1 MTIAELIE
9 RVRRYEPAADAQR
22 LTRVYEL
29 AVAAHQGQR
38 RASGES
44 YVEHPLAV
52 AGILADLEVDHQTI
66 AAALLHDVVEDTS
79 VTSEQVTAQFGD
91 EVARLVD
98 GVTKLTR
105 IPYQSK
111 EDAQV
116 ENLRKMF
123 LAMAKDI
130 RVIIIKLADRLHNMR
145 TLASLPPPKQQAIAR
160 ETLDIYA
167 PIAHRLGIWK
177 IKWEIEDECLRYLDP
192 SSYHDIVERVAKTR
206 REREADVEKAIAR
219 LRDEFK
225 ELKIN
230 AEIQGR
236 PKHFYS
242 IYSKISKG
250 RDFSTIYDL
259 TAIRIIVD
267 TVKDCY
273 AALGAVHAMWT
284 PLPGRFKD
292 YIAMPKPNMYQ
303 SLHTTV
309 VGPSGDP
316 LEIQIRTWEMHRTS
330 EYGIAAH
337 WRYKEGGKADQYEN
351 KLSWLRALLEWQKDM
366 RDSRVFM
373 ENLKLDLFDSQVFV
387 FSPRGDVYSVP
398 AGGTP
403 LDFAYQVHTDVGN
416 HCVGAK
422 INGRIVPLDYAMQ
435 NGDICEILVNKSSGR
450 PSLDWLSIVKTSS
463 AKHKIK
469 QWFRKERREE
479 NVLAGQEALEQELA
493 RAGVRTDVAR
503 GALLERIASRLN
515 YATPTDLY
523 AAIGFGDASAQAVA
537 NRVRDEVKHDN
548 VVDLTKIGRKPALRK
563 SPRRTSGVRIAGV
576 DDVLVRLSKCCSPVP
591 GRSDHRVRHD
601 RPRRERPSRR
611 LPQRGLHERDP
622 RADSPGAVGRRRRPY
637 ALRRHRSRG
646 RRPFAA
652 APRHHGG
659 LCRAQDAGQLG
670 ERAGAQRRR
679 SGRELDGA
687 DSRPRS
693 SAQAAHQDRNAQE
706 RPPRLSRY
714 EARAHG
720 ALGGVS
726 NAHFVVPAIAAFA
739 AGAMNSVAGGGS
751 FLSFPALLFAGVP
764 ADFGQRNEQC
774 GDVGRHHRERARL
787 PRRSHRA
794 SGAFAAGGL
803 RERRRFADRRVR
815 CFSSRRRHSSNA

>member
-9 RVRRYEPAADAQR
+9 RVQAYDPTTDGEWLR
-22 LTRVYEL
+22 RVYEL
-29 AVAAHQGQR
+29 ADRAHEGQR

-44 YVEHPLAV
+44 YIEHPLAV
-52 AGILADLEVDHQTI
+52 AGILAELELDRQTI

-79 VTSEQVTAQFGD
+79 VTSEQVAAQFGD
-91 EVARLVD
+91 EIAGLVD

-123 LAMAKDI
+123 MAMARDI

-145 TLASLPPPKQQAIAR
+145 TLASLPPPTQLAIAR

-192 SSYHDIVERVAKTR
+192 DAYREIVERVAKTR
-206 REREADVEKAIAR
+206 REREADVEEAMVR
-219 LRDEFK
+219 LRGEFANMD
-225 ELKIN
+225 IN

-242 IYSKISKG
+242 IYSKVKKG
-250 RDFSTIYDL
+250 RDFATIYDL

-267 TVKDCY
+267 SVKDCY
-273 AALGAVHAMWT
+273 AALGAVHSMWT

-309 VGPSGDP
+309 VGPQGEP

-337 WRYKEGGKADQYEN
+337 WRYKEGGKADTFEN

-366 RDSRVFM
+366 RDSRTFM
-373 ENLKLDLFDSQVFV
+373 ENLKLDLFDSQVFI
-387 FSPRGDVYSVP
+387 FSPRGDVFSMP

-403 LDFAYQVHTDVGN
+403 LDFAYAVHTDVGN

-422 INGRIVPLDYAMQ
+422 VNGRIVPLDYQMQ

-450 PSLDWLSIVKTSS
+450 PSRDWLTLVRTSS

-469 QWFRKERREE
+469 QWFRKEHREE
-479 NVLAGQEALEQELA
+479 NVLAGQEALEAELA
-493 RAGVRTDVAR
+493 RAHVRPDLAR
-503 GALLERIASRLN
+503 GELIERIAHRMN
-515 YATPTDLY
+515 FGTPADLF
-523 AAIGFGDASAQAVA
+523 AAIGFGDASAQSVA
-537 NRVRDEVKHDN
+537 NRIRDEIKGDN
-548 VVDLTKIGRKPALRK
+548 VVDLTKVGRKTPVRK
-563 SPRRTSGVRIAGV
+563 TAKKSSGVRIAGV

-591 GRSDHRVRHD
+591 GDPIIGYVTIGRGVSVHRADCPNVAYMSATPERILQAQWIGTPDMTHAVDIEVEAEDRPQLLQDIMAVFAELKTTVNSVTARVRKEGVAITSLTVQIRDLDH
-601 RPRRERPSRR
+601 
-611 LPQRGLHERDP
+611 LHKLITKIEN
-622 RADSPGAVGRRRRPY
+622 
-637 ALRRHRSRG
+637 LR
-646 RRPFAA
+646 
-652 APRHHGG
+652 
-659 LCRAQDAGQLG
+659 
-670 ERAGAQRRR
+670 
-679 SGRELDGA
+679 
-687 DSRPRS
+687 
-693 SAQAAHQDRNAQE
+693 N
-706 RPPRLSRY
+706 
-714 EARAHG
+714 
-720 ALGGVS
+720 V
-726 NAHFVVPAIAAFA
+726 
-739 AGAMNSVAGGGS
+739 
-751 FLSFPALLFAGVP
+751 
-764 ADFGQRNEQC
+764 
-774 GDVGRHHRERARL
+774 
-787 PRRSHRA
+787 
-794 SGAFAAGGL
+794 
-803 RERRRFADRRVR
+803 RRVYR
-815 CFSSRRRHSSNA
+815 VTKREKNAIG

>member
-1 MTIAELIE
+1 MTISELTAA
-9 RVRRYEPAADAQR
+9 VRGYDPSLDGEWLR
-22 LTRVYEL
+22 RVYE
-29 AVAAHQGQR
+29 VADRAHDGQR

-44 YVEHPLAV
+44 YIEHPLAV
-52 AGILADLEVDHQTI
+52 AGILAELEMDRNTI
-66 AAALLHDVVEDTS
+66 AAALLHDVVEDTMI
-79 VTSEQVTAQFGD
+79 TSEEVAAQFGD
-91 EVARLVD
+91 EIAGLVD

-123 LAMAKDI
+123 MAMARDI

-145 TLASLPPPKQQAIAR
+145 TLASLPPAKRQSIAR

-177 IKWEIEDECLRYLDP
+177 IKWEIEDECLKWLEPEAYRE
-192 SSYHDIVERVAKTR
+192 IVERVAKTR
-206 REREADVEKAIAR
+206 RERENDVREAIER
-219 LRDEFK
+219 LRGEFAAM
-225 ELKIN
+225 KIN

-242 IYSKISKG
+242 IYSKIRKG

-267 TVKDCY
+267 TLKDCY

-309 VGPSGDP
+309 VGPQGEP
-316 LEIQIRTWEMHRTS
+316 LEIQIRTWEMHRTG

-337 WRYKEGGKADQYEN
+337 WRYKEGGKADQFEN

-387 FSPRGDVYSVP
+387 FSPRGDVFSIP

-416 HCVGAK
+416 HCVGGK
-422 INGRIVPLDYAMQ
+422 VNGRIVPLDYTLQ
-435 NGDICEILVNKSSGR
+435 NGDICEILVNKSSAR

-469 QWFRKERREE
+469 QWFRKEQREE
-479 NVLAGQEALEQELA
+479 NVLAGQESLEAELA
-493 RAGVRTDVAR
+493 RERLRPDLAR
-503 GALLERIASRLN
+503 GELIERIAHRMN
-515 YATPTDLY
+515 YGSPTDLF

-537 NRVRDEVKHDN
+537 NRIRDEIKGDN
-548 VVDLTKIGRKPALRK
+548 VVDLTRVRKPPA
-563 SPRRTSGVRIAGV
+563 RRTAKKASSVRIAGV

-591 GRSDHRVRHD
+591 GDPIIGYVTIGRGVSVHRADCPNVAYMSATPERILQAQWTSNDMMHAVDVEVEAEDRPQLLQDIMAVFAELKTAVSSVNARVRKEGTAVTSLTVQIRDLDHLHKLLTKLENLKNV
-601 RPRRERPSRR
+601 RRVYR
-611 LPQRGLHERDP
+611 
-622 RADSPGAVGRRRRPY
+622 VTK
-637 ALRRHRSRG
+637 
-646 RRPFAA
+646 
-652 APRHHGG
+652 
-659 LCRAQDAGQLG
+659 
-670 ERAGAQRRR
+670 
-679 SGRELDGA
+679 REK
-687 DSRPRS
+687 S
-693 SAQAAHQDRNAQE
+693 
-706 RPPRLSRY
+706 
-714 EARAHG
+714 
-720 ALGGVS
+720 
-726 NAHFVVPAIAAFA
+726 
-739 AGAMNSVAGGGS
+739 
-751 FLSFPALLFAGVP
+751 
-764 ADFGQRNEQC
+764 
-774 GDVGRHHRERARL
+774 
-787 PRRSHRA
+787 
-794 SGAFAAGGL
+794 AAGG
-803 RERRRFADRRVR
+803 
-815 CFSSRRRHSSNA
+815 

>member
-1 MTIAELIE
+1 MTIAELTE
-9 RVRRYEPAADAQR
+9 RVRRYEPSADGQQ
-22 LTRVYEL
+22 LTRAYEL

-52 AGILADLEVDHQTI
+52 AGILAELEVDHQTI

-79 VTSEQVTAQFGD
+79 VTSEQVTEQFGE

-145 TLASLPPPKQQAIAR
+145 TLASLPASKQQAIAR

-192 SSYHDIVERVAKTR
+192 SSFHDIVDRVAKTR

-219 LRDEFK
+219 LREEFK
-225 ELKIN
+225 EVNVN

-387 FSPRGDVYSVP
+387 FSPRGDVYSIP

-422 INGRIVPLDYAMQ
+422 VNGRIVPLDYGMQ

-450 PSLDWLSIVKTSS
+450 PSLDWLALVKTSS

-493 RAGVRTDVAR
+493 RAGLRTDVAR

-515 YATPTDLY
+515 YTTPTDLY
-523 AAIGFGDASAQAVA
+523 AAIGFGDASALAVA
-537 NRVRDEVKHDN
+537 NRVREEFKHDN
-548 VVDLTKIGRKPALRK
+548 VVDFTKIGRKPAVRK

-591 GRSDHRVRHD
+591 GDPIIGYVTIGRGVSVHRADCPNVAYMNATPERILQTQWVGDAGLTHCVDIEVEADDRTQLLQDIMGVFAELKTQVSSVNARLRRDGIAIASLTVQIRDLDHLHKLLTKLEKLEKVRRVFRVTK
-601 RPRRERPSRR
+601 RERT
-611 LPQRGLHERDP
+611 
-622 RADSPGAVGRRRRPY
+622 
-637 ALRRHRSRG
+637 AL
-646 RRPFAA
+646 
-652 APRHHGG
+652 
-659 LCRAQDAGQLG
+659 
-670 ERAGAQRRR
+670 
-679 SGRELDGA
+679 
-687 DSRPRS
+687 
-693 SAQAAHQDRNAQE
+693 
-706 RPPRLSRY
+706 
-714 EARAHG
+714 
-720 ALGGVS
+720 
-726 NAHFVVPAIAAFA
+726 
-739 AGAMNSVAGGGS
+739 
-751 FLSFPALLFAGVP
+751 
-764 ADFGQRNEQC
+764 
-774 GDVGRHHRERARL
+774 
-787 PRRSHRA
+787 
-794 SGAFAAGGL
+794 
-803 RERRRFADRRVR
+803 
-815 CFSSRRRHSSNA
+815 

>member
-1 MTIAELIE
+1 MTVEELIE
-9 RVRRYEPAADAQR
+9 RVRRYEPSADPEWLRHVYDVADA
-22 LTRVYEL
+22 
-29 AVAAHQGQR
+29 AHRGQR

-44 YVEHPLAV
+44 YIEHPLAV
-52 AGILADLEVDHQTI
+52 AGILAELEVDHQTI

-79 VTSEQVTAQFGD
+79 ITGEQVTEQFGE

-145 TLASLPPPKQQAIAR
+145 TLASLPEAKRKAIAR

-192 SSYHDIVERVAKTR
+192 ASFGDIVERVAKTR
-206 REREADVEKAIAR
+206 REREADVDKAIAR

-273 AALGAVHAMWT
+273 GALGAVHAMWT

-309 VGPSGDP
+309 VGPSGEP

-337 WRYKEGGKADQYEN
+337 WRYKEGGKADQFEN

-373 ENLKLDLFDSQVFV
+373 ENLKLDLFDSQVFA
-387 FSPRGDVYSVP
+387 FSPRGDVYSIT

-422 INGRIVPLDYAMQ
+422 VNGRIVPLDYAMQ

-479 NVLAGQEALEQELA
+479 NVLAGQESLEQELA
-493 RAGVRTDVAR
+493 RAGLRTDVAR
-503 GALLERIASRLN
+503 GALLEGIASRLN

-523 AAIGFGDASAQAVA
+523 AAIGFGDASAQAVV
-537 NRVRDEVKHDN
+537 NRVRDELKHDN
-548 VVDLTKIGRKPALRK
+548 VVDLTKIGRKPFARK
-563 SPRRTSGVRIAGV
+563 AVRRTSGVRIAGV

-591 GRSDHRVRHD
+591 GDPIIGYVTIGRGVSVHRADCPNVAFMNATPERILQAQWLDDAGLTHGVDVEVEADDRTQLLQDIMAVFSELKTQVSSVNARVRRDGVAVASLTVQIRDLHHLHKLLTKLETLKNV
-601 RPRRERPSRR
+601 RRVYRVTKRERT
-611 LPQRGLHERDP
+611 
-622 RADSPGAVGRRRRPY
+622 
-637 ALRRHRSRG
+637 AL
-646 RRPFAA
+646 
-652 APRHHGG
+652 
-659 LCRAQDAGQLG
+659 
-670 ERAGAQRRR
+670 
-679 SGRELDGA
+679 
-687 DSRPRS
+687 
-693 SAQAAHQDRNAQE
+693 
-706 RPPRLSRY
+706 
-714 EARAHG
+714 
-720 ALGGVS
+720 
-726 NAHFVVPAIAAFA
+726 
-739 AGAMNSVAGGGS
+739 
-751 FLSFPALLFAGVP
+751 
-764 ADFGQRNEQC
+764 
-774 GDVGRHHRERARL
+774 
-787 PRRSHRA
+787 
-794 SGAFAAGGL
+794 
-803 RERRRFADRRVR
+803 
-815 CFSSRRRHSSNA
+815 

>member
-1 MTIAELIE
+1 MTITELIE
-9 RVRRYEPAADAQR
+9 RVRRYDTSADAGALMR
-22 LTRVYEL
+22 GYEV
-29 AVAAHQGQR
+29 AVAAHDGQR

-44 YVEHPLAV
+44 FIEHPLAV
-52 AGILADLEVDHQTI
+52 AGILADLEMDHQTI

-79 VTSEQVTAQFGD
+79 ITNEQVAAQFGD
-91 EVARLVD
+91 EVSRLVD

-145 TLASLPPPKQQAIAR
+145 TLASLPLTKQQAIAR

-192 SSYHDIVERVAKTR
+192 SGYHDIVERVAKTR

-225 ELKIN
+225 ALKVN

-242 IYSKISKG
+242 IYTKISKG

-267 TVKDCY
+267 SVKDCY

-316 LEIQIRTWEMHRTS
+316 LEIQIRTWEMHRTG

-337 WRYKEGGKADQYEN
+337 WRYKEGGKADQFEN

-387 FSPRGDVYSVP
+387 FSPRGDVYSTP

-493 RAGVRTDVAR
+493 RAGLRTDVAR
-503 GALLERIASRLN
+503 GELLGRIASRLN

-523 AAIGFGDASAQAVA
+523 AAIGFGDASAQAVV
-537 NRVRDEVKHDN
+537 NRVRDELKHDN
-548 VVDLTKIGRKPALRK
+548 VVDLTKIGRRPTLRK
-563 SPRRTSGVRIAGV
+563 GVRRSSGVRIAGV

-591 GRSDHRVRHD
+591 GDPIIGYVTIGRGVSIHRADCPNVAYMNATPERILQAQWVDDAGLTHCVDIEVEAEDRSQLLQDIMGVFAELKTQVSSVNARVKKDGVAVASLTVQIRDLDHLHKLLTKLETLKNVRRVYRVTK
-601 RPRRERPSRR
+601 RERT
-611 LPQRGLHERDP
+611 
-622 RADSPGAVGRRRRPY
+622 
-637 ALRRHRSRG
+637 AL
-646 RRPFAA
+646 
-652 APRHHGG
+652 
-659 LCRAQDAGQLG
+659 
-670 ERAGAQRRR
+670 
-679 SGRELDGA
+679 
-687 DSRPRS
+687 
-693 SAQAAHQDRNAQE
+693 
-706 RPPRLSRY
+706 
-714 EARAHG
+714 
-720 ALGGVS
+720 
-726 NAHFVVPAIAAFA
+726 
-739 AGAMNSVAGGGS
+739 
-751 FLSFPALLFAGVP
+751 
-764 ADFGQRNEQC
+764 
-774 GDVGRHHRERARL
+774 
-787 PRRSHRA
+787 
-794 SGAFAAGGL
+794 
-803 RERRRFADRRVR
+803 
-815 CFSSRRRHSSNA
+815 

>member
-1 MTIAELIE
+1 MTITELIE
-9 RVRRYEPAADAQR
+9 RVRRYEPSADAEW
-22 LTRVYEL
+22 LMRVYEL
-29 AVAAHQGQR
+29 ADAAHQGQR
-38 RASGES
+38 RASGEG
-44 YVEHPLAV
+44 YIEHPLAV

-79 VTSEQVTAQFGD
+79 ITSEQVTEQFGA
-91 EVARLVD
+91 EVARLVE

-145 TLASLPPPKQQAIAR
+145 TLASLPQAKQQAIAR

-192 SSYHDIVERVAKTR
+192 SSFAEIVERVAKTR
-206 REREADVEKAIAR
+206 RQREADVEKSIAR

-225 ELKIN
+225 DLKIN

-242 IYSKISKG
+242 IYSKISTG

-337 WRYKEGGKADQYEN
+337 WRYKEGGKADQFEN

-387 FSPRGDVYSVP
+387 FSPRGDVYSIP

-422 INGRIVPLDYAMQ
+422 VNGRIVPLDYAMQ

-450 PSLDWLSIVKTSS
+450 PSLDWLSLVKTSS

-469 QWFRKERREE
+469 QWFRKEQREE
-479 NVLAGQEALEQELA
+479 NVLVGQEALEQELV
-493 RAGVRTDVAR
+493 RAGLRTDVAR
-503 GALLERIASRLN
+503 GALLERIAARLN

-537 NRVRDEVKHDN
+537 NRVRDELKHDN
-548 VVDLTKIGRKPALRK
+548 VVDLTKIGRKPVARK
-563 SPRRTSGVRIAGV
+563 TPRRSSGVRIAGV

-591 GRSDHRVRHD
+591 GDPIIGYVTIGRGVSIHRADCPNVAYMNATPERILQAQWIDDAGLTHGVDVEVEADDRSQLLQDIMAVFAELKTQVSSVNARVRKDGVAVASLTVQIRDLNHLHKLL
-601 RPRRERPSRR
+601 RKLETLKNVRRVYRVTKRERT
-611 LPQRGLHERDP
+611 
-622 RADSPGAVGRRRRPY
+622 
-637 ALRRHRSRG
+637 AL
-646 RRPFAA
+646 
-652 APRHHGG
+652 
-659 LCRAQDAGQLG
+659 
-670 ERAGAQRRR
+670 
-679 SGRELDGA
+679 
-687 DSRPRS
+687 
-693 SAQAAHQDRNAQE
+693 
-706 RPPRLSRY
+706 
-714 EARAHG
+714 
-720 ALGGVS
+720 
-726 NAHFVVPAIAAFA
+726 
-739 AGAMNSVAGGGS
+739 
-751 FLSFPALLFAGVP
+751 
-764 ADFGQRNEQC
+764 
-774 GDVGRHHRERARL
+774 
-787 PRRSHRA
+787 
-794 SGAFAAGGL
+794 
-803 RERRRFADRRVR
+803 
-815 CFSSRRRHSSNA
+815 

>member
-1 MTIAELIE
+1 MTISELIE
-9 RVRRYEPAADAQR
+9 RVQSYDPSANGEWLMSVYQLAD
-22 LTRVYEL
+22 
-29 AVAAHQGQR
+29 AAHQGQR

-44 YVEHPLAV
+44 YIEHPLAV
-52 AGILADLEVDHQTI
+52 AGILADLEMDHQTI

-79 VTSEQVTAQFGD
+79 VTAEQVADRFG
-91 EVARLVD
+91 EAVSRLVD

-145 TLASLPPPKQQAIAR
+145 TLGSLPAAKQQAIAR

-192 SSYHDIVERVAKTR
+192 VPYHDIVERVAKTR
-206 REREADVEKAIAR
+206 REREADVEQAIAR

-225 ELKIN
+225 ELKVN

-267 TVKDCY
+267 SVKDCY

-316 LEIQIRTWEMHRTS
+316 LEIQIRTWEMHRTG

-337 WRYKEGGKADQYEN
+337 WRYKEGGKTDQFEN

-387 FSPRGDVYSVP
+387 FSPRGDVYSI
-398 AGGTP
+398 AASGTP
-403 LDFAYQVHTDVGN
+403 LDFAYSVHTDVGN

-422 INGRIVPLDYAMQ
+422 VNGRIVPLDYQMQ

-450 PSLDWLSIVKTSS
+450 PSLDWLSTVKTSS

-493 RAGVRTDVAR
+493 RAGLRTDVAR
-503 GALLERIASRLN
+503 GELIERIAGRLN
-515 YATPTDLY
+515 YATPTDLF

-548 VVDLTKIGRKPALRK
+548 VVDFTKIGRKPPLRK
-563 SPRRTSGVRIAGV
+563 SVRRSSGVRIAGV

-591 GRSDHRVRHD
+591 GDPIMGYVTIGRGVSVHRADCPNVGFMNATPERIMQAQWLTDAGLTHLVDIEVEANDRSQLLGDIMGVFSELKTQVSSVNARVRKDTVAVASLTVQIRDLDHLHKLLTKLEKLKTV
-601 RPRRERPSRR
+601 RRVYR
-611 LPQRGLHERDP
+611 
-622 RADSPGAVGRRRRPY
+622 VTK
-637 ALRRHRSRG
+637 
-646 RRPFAA
+646 
-652 APRHHGG
+652 
-659 LCRAQDAGQLG
+659 
-670 ERAGAQRRR
+670 
-679 SGRELDGA
+679 
-687 DSRPRS
+687 
-693 SAQAAHQDRNAQE
+693 
-706 RPPRLSRY
+706 
-714 EARAHG
+714 
-720 ALGGVS
+720 
-726 NAHFVVPAIAAFA
+726 
-739 AGAMNSVAGGGS
+739 
-751 FLSFPALLFAGVP
+751 
-764 ADFGQRNEQC
+764 
-774 GDVGRHHRERARL
+774 RERAAL
-787 PRRSHRA
+787 
-794 SGAFAAGGL
+794 
-803 RERRRFADRRVR
+803 
-815 CFSSRRRHSSNA
+815 